1 MKTSHKNYLK
11 SLLLT
16 SVASIGGTQASIAAP
31 APIVAISK
39 DEMTRDNSINETLTS
54 TLSSSI
60 LSPGT
65 TFSEIAGHTSH
76 SSHSSHSSHKSHTS
90 SSGYGYGGGS
100 SYSSGGSSKSAT
112 IACGAILG
120 GYALYYII
128 HKIVKSHKKRK
139 ANKALKMDQ
148 EYATYSRYNYGT
160 RELSP
165 NTYGADL
172 NTMIDYL
179 IDNNV
184 LKKNDI
190 KYTKNHHFYK
200 YNSNV
205 KKSVKKMQRR
215 MGLPMTGIA
224 TVKFQTNLK
233 QWKKLREQYNDL
245 IKADTININDNQE
258 ALTAVAIL
266 LIEKGFLKEYDVDNV
281 TTPIYKN
288 LILDAYHDFLK
299 KQKLP
304 ISDDI
309 NLEILN
315 LLHSLPSKQ

>member
-16 SVASIGGTQASIAAP
+16 SVASIGGTQASIATP

-39 DEMTRDNSINETLTS
+39 DEMTRDNSMNETLSS

-60 LSPGT
+60 LSPGSS
-65 TFSEIAGHTSH
+65 FSEITGHTSH
-76 SSHSSHSSHKSHTS
+76 SSHSSHSSHQSHTS
-90 SSGYGYGGGS
+90 SSGYGYGGSS
-100 SYSSGGSSKSAT
+100 SYNSGGSSKGSAV
-112 IACGAILG
+112 AG
-120 GYALYYII
+120 GVVVGGLVLYYVI
-128 HKIVKSHKKRK
+128 HKIVKNYKKKK
-139 ANKALKMDQ
+139 ANRTLKLKQ
-148 EYATYSRYNYGT
+148 EYATYSSYTYGT
-160 RELSP
+160 RELSSS
-165 NTYGADL
+165 TYGADL

-179 IDNNV
+179 VDNNV
-184 LKKNDI
+184 LKKSDV

-215 MGLPMTGIA
+215 MGLPVTGIA

-233 QWKKLREQYNDL
+233 QWKSLRSKYNEL

-266 LIEKGFLKEYDVDNV
+266 LIEKGFLKEYNVDNV

-315 LLHSLPSKQ
+315 LLYSLPSKQ